1 MKMSENINELATALS
16 AFQGEV
22 TDAPKTKTVKL
33 GTGGASFKHAELP
46 DILELARPI
55 LSKNKLSIIQGDSEL
70 LFDPMGL
77 IITLETKL
85 MHNSGQWILSKLSM
99 LVDVSTRMNKQ
110 QQIGSAITYARRN
123 AILAMLF
130 MSQVDDESELIEA
143 NNRPSYQHRQHA
155 QPPQITHVT
164 SDPSDPLVE
173 LHHVNELKALI
184 NGDVPTSSYIR
195 KRYNITKLEQLTVKQ
210 YVELK
215 DELRLMDN
223 RNSKGN
229 VLSDEEALERMNQD
243 AA

>member
-33 GTGGASFKHAELP
+33 GTGGASLKHAELSG
-46 DILELARPI
+46 ILEITRPI
-55 LSKNKLSIIQGDSEL
+55 LSKHGLAVVQLPDLMENKLL
-70 LFDPMGL
+70 
-77 IITLETKL
+77 LETVLIHK
-85 MHNSGQWILSKLSM
+85 SGQWIS
-99 LVDVSTRMNKQ
+99 STIAMPMDISGRMN
-110 QQIGSAITYARRN
+110 SAQEVGKYITYARRYGLS
-123 AILAMLF
+123 AILGI
-130 MSQVDDESELIEA
+130 SQVDDESELIEA

-155 QPPQITHVT
+155 QPPQITHVA
-164 SDPSDPLVE
+164 SDPSDPLIE
-173 LHHVNELKALI
+173 LHHVNELKSLI

-195 KRYNITKLEQLTVKQ
+195 QKYNILKLEQLTVKQ

-215 DELRLMDN
+215 AELRLMDD
-223 RNSKGN
+223 RNSKGK

>member
-33 GTGGASFKHAELP
+33 GAGGASFKHAELSG
-46 DILELARPI
+46 ILEITRPI
-55 LSKNKLSIIQGDSEL
+55 LSKHGLAVVQLPDLMENKLL
-70 LFDPMGL
+70 
-77 IITLETKL
+77 LETVLIHK
-85 MHNSGQWILSKLSM
+85 SGQWIS
-99 LVDVSTRMNKQ
+99 STIAMPMDISGRMN
-110 QQIGSAITYARRN
+110 SAQEVGKYITYARRYGLS
-123 AILAMLF
+123 AILGI
-130 MSQVDDESELIEA
+130 SQVDDESELIEA

-155 QPPQITHVT
+155 QPPQINHVA